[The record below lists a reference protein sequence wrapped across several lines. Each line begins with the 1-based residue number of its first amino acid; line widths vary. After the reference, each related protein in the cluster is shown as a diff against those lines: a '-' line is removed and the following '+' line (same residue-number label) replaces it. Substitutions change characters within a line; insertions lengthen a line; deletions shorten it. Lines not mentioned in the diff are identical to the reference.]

1 VRIRPSRPTALR
13 IVAACLLVWVASHCL
28 GAQPASATSAVDA
41 PLSGGTQSTGGSWAV
56 LPMGQLTDPSNTFWQ
71 VLRAE
76 PGSSRWSVVTPPGV
90 ADNGGLVAGAS
101 AGSALVGTLP
111 SGLLHFSPVSVST
124 NGGTSWSPV
133 FLPGSLAARPDALA
147 VAAGPTGGSLAVVG
161 TRVLHA
167 GPAFASWSTLVSL
180 SRLTRASRRCDAD
193 ALEAV
198 AAAPDGAPLVA
209 TGCRRAGEIGL
220 FTRSARGWAQVGV
233 SLPGRLASRS
243 ASVLRLETSGTQTV
257 ALVAAFR
264 GNRLA
269 LVTLRRSGTG
279 PWETS
284 VPLAVPA
291 GDAVRATAVGV
302 GGTVSVLVG
311 SKTSLAAS
319 AIAPGGAWAA
329 LPVPPVDTVAL
340 AWVTSSATS
349 FGGIALDALAVVGGT
364 GLRVYTLTPA
374 GAKWVPVQSAQVPL
388 AYGSSG

>member
-1 VRIRPSRPTALR
+1 MRIRPSRPTALR

-71 VLRAE
+71 VLRAQ

-180 SRLTRASRRCDAD
+180 SRLTRASRRCAAD

-220 FTRSARGWAQVGV
+220 FTPDGKRTMTIRCK
-233 SLPGRLASRS
+233 
-243 ASVLRLETSGTQTV
+243 T
-257 ALVAAFR
+257 
-264 GNRLA
+264 
-269 LVTLRRSGTG
+269 
-279 PWETS
+279 
-284 VPLAVPA
+284 
-291 GDAVRATAVGV
+291 DVRAAQIDYDRFKELYFQNPQFGFRLLHLIVARMQ
-302 GGTVSVLVG
+302 SVREL
-311 SKTSLAAS
+311 SPNFIPS
-319 AIAPGGAWAA
+319 
-329 LPVPPVDTVAL
+329 
-340 AWVTSSATS
+340 
-349 FGGIALDALAVVGGT
+349 
-364 GLRVYTLTPA
+364 
-374 GAKWVPVQSAQVPL
+374 
-388 AYGSSG
+388 